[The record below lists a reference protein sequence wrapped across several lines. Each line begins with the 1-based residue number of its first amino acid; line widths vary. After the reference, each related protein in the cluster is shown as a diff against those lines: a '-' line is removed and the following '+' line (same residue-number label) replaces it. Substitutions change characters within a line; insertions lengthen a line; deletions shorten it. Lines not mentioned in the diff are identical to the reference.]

1 MKHVMYG
8 RLAAD
13 AEIKKTKSGKDY
25 AVIGIYTP
33 VSSFKENEGK
43 KNEDIYYNL
52 ICVNQEELTK
62 IKSMD
67 LKKGDTIN
75 FIGSLSSYSYENKD
89 GKKIVRPK
97 YFIEYI
103 DLKKG
108 KEAELYAFM
117 DDVITRA
124 IGNFEFMLQSR
135 EDILREEA
143 EKEKKSKTKDEEYT
157 DFDDI
162 SVNIK
167 DIMPF

>member
-1 MKHVMYG
+1 MYG

-13 AEIKKTKSGKDY
+13 VEMKKTKSGKDY
-25 AVIGIYTP
+25 AVMGIYTP

-43 KNEDIYYNL
+43 KNEDVYYNL
-52 ICVNQEELTK
+52 VCVNQEELKK

-108 KEAELYAFM
+108 KEAQLYAFM
-117 DDVITRA
+117 DDTITSA
-124 IGNFEFMLQSR
+124 IGNFEFMLRSAEEIKQ
-135 EDILREEA
+135 EEA
-143 EKEKKSKTKDEEYT
+143 QKRKESADDVESDDDEYT
-157 DFDDI
+157 DIDDI
-162 SVNIK
+162 SISINDV
-167 DIMPF
+167 MPF